1 MRASAAYQLNR
12 VVLQRRGLQLLLRRA
27 LQPEVLQPGDRAVR
41 GLPGARRAATRA
53 PTSTIPADDRG
64 LRLPDI
70 QKLNFQLRANLL
82 PLTGVNLEMF
92 ADIINVMALR
102 TTTAVYVEDGPL
114 FGQTSARLDP
124 FRIRLG
130 ARYRY

>member
-1 MRASAAYQLNR
+1 MVYNYYSGAPYSRKFFNPETGRYEDYRAR
-12 VVLQRRGLQLLLRRA
+12 VGTEPGRR
-27 LQPEVLQPGDRAVR
+27 
-41 GLPGARRAATRA
+41 
-53 PTSTIPADDRG
+53 TSTIPADDRD

-70 QKLNFQLRANLL
+70 QKLNFQVRANLL
-82 PLTGVNLEMF
+82 PLTGINLEIF
-92 ADIINVMALR
+92 ADVINVMALR
-102 TTTAVYVEDGPL
+102 TTTAVYTEDGPI